1 MWVCAS
7 AIDGK
12 RNQAK
17 CCALRL
23 KIPGAIDGFNG
34 ARDFCRAPYSYMPAS
49 MTRQVKF
56 TRRQSLGLL
65 ALAPIAVSAPA
76 RAADKPLKG
85 IMPIVTTPYAP
96 SGAIDF
102 EDLGR
107 EMRFYDRIGCT
118 GAVWPQG
125 SSDVN
130 LMTREERL
138 QGMQVIAQACR
149 PLKVASILGVQGA
162 TTAEMLDYARHAE
175 ELEANAVIAMPP
187 SAPEEQ
193 TVEGFHAYFAALAK
207 AVRRP
212 LVIQTDLAG
221 GRALTPPV
229 ELLLQLAREF
239 PGRIYVKEESLP
251 LVERMKEEVKHHDL
265 LKGVFGASGGD
276 GLLYEMRLGLDGE
289 MTGQGA
295 YGDVMVQVFDLYRR
309 GEREKAA
316 DAYAKWLLM
325 RNCEAKIPGT
335 QRYIFVKRGVF
346 KSAATRRGAVGAM
359 SATSFAPDA
368 IAEIEMR
375 FATLKPYLAA
385 AWRPA

>member
-1 MWVCAS
+1 
-7 AIDGK
+7 
-12 RNQAK
+12 
-17 CCALRL
+17 
-23 KIPGAIDGFNG
+23 
-34 ARDFCRAPYSYMPAS
+34 
-49 MTRQVKF
+49 MTDAVTF
-56 TRRQSLGLL
+56 TRRRSLELSLGLL
-65 ALAPIAVSAPA
+65 ALAPVAVSEPA
-76 RAADKPLKG
+76 QAADKPADKPLRG
-85 IMPIVTTPYAP
+85 IMPIVTTPYTPA
-96 SGAIDF
+96 GAIDF
-102 EDLGR
+102 DDLAR
-107 EMRFYDRIGCT
+107 EMRFFDRIGCT

-149 PLKVASILGVQGA
+149 PLKVASILGVQAA

-175 ELEANAVIAMPP
+175 ELQADAVIAMPP
-187 SAPEEQ
+187 SARDEQ

-212 LVIQTDLAG
+212 VVIQTDLAG
-221 GRALTPPV
+221 ARDALTPPI

-239 PGRIYVKEESLP
+239 PGRIYVKEESAP

-295 YGDVMVQVFDLYRR
+295 YGDVMVAVFELYAR
-309 GEREKAA
+309 GKREAAA

-346 KSAATRRGAVGAM
+346 KSTATRRGAVGAM
-359 SATSFAPDA
+359 SGSSFAPDA

-375 FATLKPYLAA
+375 FATLKSYLRAD
-385 AWRPA
+385 